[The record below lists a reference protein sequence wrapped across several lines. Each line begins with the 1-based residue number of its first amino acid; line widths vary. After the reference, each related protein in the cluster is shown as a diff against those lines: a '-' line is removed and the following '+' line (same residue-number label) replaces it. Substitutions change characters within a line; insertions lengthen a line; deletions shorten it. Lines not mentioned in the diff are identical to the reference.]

1 MSSSTPQLSATY
13 YGFIGSTYDALILFE
28 ACLSGRIAHVARR
41 PHDRERETVI
51 KSGRV
56 FIYEEHSSGIK
67 RWTDG
72 ISWSPSRILGNFL
85 IYRQLV
91 RAFGPG
97 EKKKAIKKPKGP
109 VGITKNVYANCNNR
123 PNRNTLIQSMGTPAS
138 SGSLYSQVGQIS
150 AETERALIGSLT
162 DSYDFLED
170 GLVKKTISITLN
182 DVTHHLVSYYTIP
195 DVMADKFMVPSKD
208 PRFAN
213 LQPRPALLTAQNFR
227 SPIEDVDPMD
237 RSTYP
242 SDLHDI
248 SNRSIMHDHQQ
259 MMPAP
264 EIHSAYAPAP
274 SIYTGNYGMPAA
286 SSASSAPYENN
297 IPAYSSMNYTTQFV
311 LVPGVYPAPPRNDQY
326 DIDNF
331 RSRYNSAQSSGR
343 VQAHAIAT
351 QRNAEDLGVSLSLDH
366 ANIDFA
372 YTQNQT
378 AYSEFPSDD
387 APSSNNMVNGRDVLS
402 DRGRPNYL
410 HQATYSDEPYMKS
423 TEYRISM
430 DCKTSSAWEM
440 GGNSSVGHGHYQ
452 QQRARP
458 SV

>member
-1 MSSSTPQLSATY
+1 MSSPTPQLSATY

-41 PHDRERETVI
+41 PHDRERESVI

-109 VGITKNVYANCNNR
+109 VGVTKNVYTNCNNR
-123 PNRNTLIQSMGTPAS
+123 PNRSSLIQSMGSPAS

-227 SPIEDVDPMD
+227 SPVEDVDPMD

-242 SDLHDI
+242 SNLHDI
-248 SNRSIMHDHQQ
+248 SNRGMMHDHQQ
-259 MMPAP
+259 MIAVP
-264 EIHSAYAPAP
+264 EIHSTYAPA
-274 SIYTGNYGMPAA
+274 SAMYAGGYG
-286 SSASSAPYENN
+286 
-297 IPAYSSMNYTTQFV
+297 IPAVSSSSYDNSIPTAQASMNYAGQFV
-311 LVPGVYPAPPRNDQY
+311 SVPNVYAAPTRNDQY

-331 RSRYNSAQSSGR
+331 RPRYNGIPNANRIQT
-343 VQAHAIAT
+343 QAVAT
-351 QRNAEDLGVSLSLDH
+351 QRNAEDPGVSLSLDR
-366 ANIDFA
+366 ASSDFGYA
-372 YTQNQT
+372 QNQAAYYDFPRDGTPT
-378 AYSEFPSDD
+378 ANSIT
-387 APSSNNMVNGRDVLS
+387 NNRDILT
-402 DRGRPNYL
+402 DRSRANYL
-410 HQATYSDEPYMKS
+410 PQVAYDNDGPPLRSS
-423 TEYRISM
+423 GYRISM
-430 DCKTSSAWEM
+430 DCKVSSMWEM

-452 QQRARP
+452 QQRTRP
-458 SV
+458 SM